1 MAALSLKDRAAD
13 ICAKLGLTSTGKL
26 KVDVDALCEATNVPF
41 TQMKDTLN
49 TLSAICDLATEAV
62 PKLCEEVGVD
72 ATGKLVDDVKKLCT
86 EVGVDQTKF
95 PLALKE
101 LVESMGVDIKP
112 AKLQNFLQTPVV
124 AAAASKQT
132 KFKTA
137 KIIDVP
143 CTCDQG
149 IDACRN
155 CKADDHPC
163 VCKSILIECQ
173 DQPLQLCKAKVHDCL
188 CRVRFDGIFSKNP
201 RISGVEEC
209 YRGYRGRTTGAAA
222 GICRQHNLT
231 NNGRLK
237 TETPAKK
244 KPRLA

>member
-1 MAALSLKDRAAD
+1 MTLANMTTGAAATSRFVNVSTAAETRSNTTPT
-13 ICAKLGLTSTGKL
+13 KNTRRPSRSRST
-26 KVDVDALCEATNVPF
+26 
-41 TQMKDTLN
+41 
-49 TLSAICDLATEAV
+49 
-62 PKLCEEVGVD
+62 
-72 ATGKLVDDVKKLCT
+72 
-86 EVGVDQTKF
+86 
-95 PLALKE
+95 
-101 LVESMGVDIKP
+101 
-112 AKLQNFLQTPVV
+112 VV

-163 VCKSILIECQ
+163 VCKSILISCE

-201 RISGVEEC
+201 RVSGVKEDYSC
-209 YRGYRGRTTGAAA
+209 KYIGRTTGAAC
-222 GICRQHNLT
+222 GICRQHNKT
-231 NNGRLK
+231 ENGRVQ

>member
-1 MAALSLKDRAAD
+1 
-13 ICAKLGLTSTGKL
+13 LTL
-26 KVDVDALCEATNVPF
+26 YL
-41 TQMKDTLN
+41 
-49 TLSAICDLATEAV
+49 
-62 PKLCEEVGVD
+62 
-72 ATGKLVDDVKKLCT
+72 
-86 EVGVDQTKF
+86 
-95 PLALKE
+95 
-101 LVESMGVDIKP
+101 
-112 AKLQNFLQTPVV
+112 

-163 VCKSILIECQ
+163 VCRTILIECQ

-188 CRVRFDGIFSKNP
+188 CRVKFYGIFSKNP
-201 RISGVEEC
+201 RISGIEEC
-209 YRGYRGRTTGAAA
+209 YRSYRGKTTGAAC
-222 GICRQHNLT
+222 GICRQHNGT
-231 NNGRLK
+231 KNGRVNA
-237 TETPAKK
+237 ETPAKK

>member
-1 MAALSLKDRAAD
+1 MGRPETDQVL
-13 ICAKLGLTSTGKL
+13 STGKL

-163 VCKSILIECQ
+163 VCKSILISCE

-201 RISGVEEC
+201 RISGIE
-209 YRGYRGRTTGAAA
+209 YGYHGYTGRTTGAAA
-222 GICRQHNLT
+222 GICRQHNKT
-231 NNGRLK
+231 ENGRVN

>member
-1 MAALSLKDRAAD
+1 ML
-13 ICAKLGLTSTGKL
+13 
-26 KVDVDALCEATNVPF
+26 
-41 TQMKDTLN
+41 
-49 TLSAICDLATEAV
+49 
-62 PKLCEEVGVD
+62 
-72 ATGKLVDDVKKLCT
+72 
-86 EVGVDQTKF
+86 
-95 PLALKE
+95 
-101 LVESMGVDIKP
+101 
-112 AKLQNFLQTPVV
+112 

-163 VCKSILIECQ
+163 VCRTILISCQ

-188 CRVRFDGIFSKNP
+188 CRVKFRGIFSENP
-201 RISGVEEC
+201 QIGGISREYGS
-209 YRGYRGRTTGAAA
+209 YIGRTTGAAA
-222 GICRQHNLT
+222 GICRQHNGT
-231 NNGRLK
+231 KNGRLK

>member
-1 MAALSLKDRAAD
+1 LIFLFIYVGARGGNTK
-13 ICAKLGLTSTGKL
+13 GL
-26 KVDVDALCEATNVPF
+26 
-41 TQMKDTLN
+41 
-49 TLSAICDLATEAV
+49 
-62 PKLCEEVGVD
+62 
-72 ATGKLVDDVKKLCT
+72 
-86 EVGVDQTKF
+86 
-95 PLALKE
+95 
-101 LVESMGVDIKP
+101 
-112 AKLQNFLQTPVV
+112 V

-163 VCKSILIECQ
+163 VCRTILISCK

-188 CRVRFDGIFSKNP
+188 CRVSFYGIFSKNP
-201 RISGVEEC
+201 RISGVDDC
-209 YRGYRGRTTGAAA
+209 YRGYKGTTTGGAA
-222 GICRQHNLT
+222 GICRQHNGT
-231 NNGRLK
+231 KNGRVQ

>member
-1 MAALSLKDRAAD
+1 MLGKVWPWCQLLRLSRRTDDVLGSALVRVHVLVVAHRPFHRAD
-13 ICAKLGLTSTGKL
+13 IQIARKVEVELALG
-26 KVDVDALCEATNVPF
+26 V
-41 TQMKDTLN
+41 
-49 TLSAICDLATEAV
+49 LATRAWYLDVLREGGRES
-62 PKLCEEVGVD
+62 CVG
-72 ATGKLVDDVKKLCT
+72 G
-86 EVGVDQTKF
+86 
-95 PLALKE
+95 
-101 LVESMGVDIKP
+101 
-112 AKLQNFLQTPVV
+112 VV

-201 RISGVEEC
+201 RVSGVKEDYSC
-209 YRGYRGRTTGAAA
+209 KYIGRTTGAAC
-222 GICRQHNLT
+222 GICRQHNKT
-231 NNGRLK
+231 ENGRVQ